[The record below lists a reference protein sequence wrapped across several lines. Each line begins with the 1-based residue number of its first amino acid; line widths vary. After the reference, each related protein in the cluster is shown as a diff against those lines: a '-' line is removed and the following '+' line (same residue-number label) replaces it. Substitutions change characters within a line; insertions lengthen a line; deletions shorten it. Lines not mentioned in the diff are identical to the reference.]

1 MTSCS
6 TNSRDM
12 RAAPIRKINR
22 RFSFVGLSLV
32 LAFVV
37 SGCPSSDQVEAPDD
51 EKAASAAGN
60 QGLLTAY
67 VLLEDT
73 LSQESK
79 LGALGFL
86 KKITFQQPVP
96 EIDEIMDRLSNIS
109 QERLDQLEEL
119 RQLAPDASAAPTFTD
134 PIGEA
139 ITSSATES
147 GMDEMLDLDGSFG
160 IRFVLLQAQATRMI
174 SAISLAAAE
183 IETNERRKKW
193 LNDLSKEFESIRDE
207 LVVIVEKYV
216 LQQGAAQQPD

>member
-1 MTSCS
+1 MP
-6 TNSRDM
+6 
-12 RAAPIRKINR
+12 AAPIRKINR

-37 SGCPSSDQVEAPDD
+37 SGCPSSNEVKALDD
-51 EKAASAAGN
+51 EKGASAAGN

-67 VLLEDT
+67 VLLENT

-79 LGALGFL
+79 LGALAFL
-86 KKITFQQPVP
+86 KKITFRRPVP
-96 EIDEIMDRLSNIS
+96 EIDEIMDRLSDIS

-119 RQLAPDASAAPTFTD
+119 RQLAPDVSALPTFTD

-160 IRFVLLQAQATRMI
+160 VRFVLLQAQATRMI

-193 LNDLSKEFESIRDE
+193 LTDLSKEFESIRDE
-207 LVVIVEKYV
+207 LVVIVDKYV
-216 LQQGAAQQPD
+216 LQKGAAQLPD

>member
-1 MTSCS
+1 MP
-6 TNSRDM
+6 
-12 RAAPIRKINR
+12 AAPIRKINR

-37 SGCPSSDQVEAPDD
+37 SGCPSSNEVKAPDH

-67 VLLEDT
+67 VLLENT

-79 LGALGFL
+79 LGALAFL
-86 KKITFQQPVP
+86 KKITFRRPVP
-96 EIDEIMDRLSNIS
+96 EIDEIMDRLSDIS

-119 RQLAPDASAAPTFTD
+119 RQLAPDVSAPPTFTD

-160 IRFVLLQAQATRMI
+160 VRFVLLQAQATRMI

-193 LNDLSKEFESIRDE
+193 LTDLSKEFESIRDE

-216 LQQGAAQQPD
+216 LQQGAAQLPD